1 MAVVKNEKNCH
12 GDVVNCPYFAPNY
25 LVCCFNFY
33 LYIIALNNWAIKTM
47 NLQELDNKQYTNYLL
62 L

>member
-1 MAVVKNEKNCH
+1 MKKTCH